1 MARNRIFISYCHG
14 EDKPFFDEWLI
25 HLKPWRDR
33 CLFDVWT
40 DQDIPPG
47 ADWHAKIQEAIDA
60 TAVAVLLVS
69 HYFMASDYI
78 RQHEVPSL
86 LKARGEGKLGL
97 ACLYLRP
104 NQADSLPFEVPLG
117 DGQTRPIVL
126 SKYQSLNDPGKP
138 LAALEKAEQ
147 DACLNKAVAD
157 IRKLYEQHAEKEV
170 VRHRPGQRHELTIR
184 LDLVGDRLYRSFHTQ
199 QTRLA
204 TGCSMWPPLRQRLEV
219 WKRRGASALGQDSEL
234 PNALYETLF
243 GASQEDQTGTVTV
256 LQRLFPAA
264 ARPTPIFSP
273 LRVRIQTTEALLADL
288 PWTRTAWEHK
298 RLGDPD
304 TGWTFELLADE
315 ATPDEIAAFP
325 NTRLHAPCPV
335 LLIAPRAAHES
346 ESHLLAV
353 EGRLDHAWP
362 AYRERLPQVGTQQVG
377 TRQQIADALQ
387 KCHAGILYYYGPAQ
401 SDGQTLRLQL
411 DDGPLEVSDLTTF
424 WKRAPQIV
432 FFNLLE
438 DSSPGWGSA
447 LAALHSQLPLLIAQ
461 TSNPADAEQARQAA
475 QNWLVAFLQGG
486 EDPDPIALFHQHGLA
501 TAQVWG
507 RYGQWRYSP
516 QVVSPREKLARL
528 LLDRENQRRAV
539 QGVVSALVNDSGRRL
554 SCLLAYGDESDL
566 VHLFV
571 DQLLEYL
578 RQHSR
583 REAHVLR
590 VRLPLP
596 PAESFTSAQL
606 RDRVCRHFRLN
617 PPEPLRK
624 GLERQKR
631 PTPERA
637 RLVLLLDWGVRGTA
651 DTFRIS
657 GDSLRAWVEFCAG
670 ELAEQCPPDM
680 RLLSVLTLES
690 PRERHAGIAARVEG
704 LRKDPGFAKRS
715 FTMEHLEP
723 LSVVR
728 EGDLVGFLKDEHTS
742 CPQALLPVMPKLI
755 WQLTLGRF
763 DETVEL
769 IEKAEEVGV
778 RGWIELHAKH
788 KDSLPPD
795 SPTPVPDDDLL

>member
-1 MARNRIFISYCHG
+1 MARNRIFISYCHDK
-14 EDKPFFDEWLI
+14 EDRPFFDECLV

-47 ADWHAKIQEAIDA
+47 ADWHAKIQEALDA

-78 RQHEVPSL
+78 RKFEVPSL
-86 LKARGEGKLGL
+86 LKAAEDKKLGL

-104 NQADSLPFEVPLG
+104 NQANSLPFDVPLG
-117 DGQTRPIVL
+117 EGKTRPIFL
-126 SKYQSLNDPGKP
+126 SKYQSLHDPGKP
-138 LAALEKAEQ
+138 LAARSKAEQ
-147 DACLNKAVAD
+147 DECLNQAVEE
-157 IRKLYEQHAEKEV
+157 IRKLYEQYAEKEV
-170 VRHRPGQRHELTIR
+170 PRRHQPGQRHELTIR
-184 LDLVGDRLYRSFHTQ
+184 LDLVGDRLYRGFHTQ

-204 TGCSMWPPLRQRLEV
+204 TGCSAWPSLRKRLEI
-219 WKRRGASALGQDSEL
+219 WKQGGALASPKDSEL

-243 GASQEDQTGTVTV
+243 GAGSEDQAGEV
-256 LQRLFPAA
+256 LQQLFPAA
-264 ARPTPIFSP
+264 TRPTPILSP

-288 PWTRTAWEHK
+288 PWTRTAWEQK

-304 TGWTFELLADE
+304 TGWTFELLAE
-315 ATPDEIAAFP
+315 ASPDEIAAFP
-325 NTRLHAPCPV
+325 NTRLQAPCPV

-346 ESHLLAV
+346 ESHLLAI
-353 EGRLDHAWP
+353 EGRLDHAWSV
-362 AYRERLPQVGTQQVG
+362 YRERLPHFG
-377 TRQQIADALQ
+377 TRRQIAGALQ
-387 KCHAGILYYYGPAQ
+387 QCQAGILYYYGPAQ
-401 SDGQTLRLQL
+401 NDGQTLRLQL
-411 DDGPLEVSDLTTF
+411 DDGPLDVSELPNL
-424 WKRAPQIV
+424 WRRAPQIV
-432 FFNLLE
+432 FLNLLE
-438 DSSPGWGSA
+438 DSSAGWGSA

-461 TSNPADAEQARQAA
+461 TSNPADAEPASQSA
-475 QNWLVAFLQGG
+475 QNWFLAFLQGG
-486 EDPDPIALFHQHGLA
+486 EDPDPIALFHQYGLA
-501 TAQVWG
+501 TAQIWG

-554 SCLLAYGDESDL
+554 SCLLAYGDKSDL

-596 PAESFTSAQL
+596 PEESFTVRQL
-606 RDRVCRHFRLN
+606 HERGRRHFRLS
-617 PPEPLRK
+617 PSESLRK

-651 DTFRIS
+651 DTSRIS
-657 GDSLRAWVEFCAG
+657 GESLRAWVEYCAA
-670 ELAEQCPPDM
+670 ELAEECPPDM

-690 PRERHAGIAARVEG
+690 PRERHTAIAARVEG
-704 LRKDPGFAKRS
+704 LRKDPSFAKRS

-742 CPQALLPVMPKLI
+742 CPKDLLPVMPKLI
-755 WQLTLGRF
+755 WQQTQGRF

-788 KDSLPPD
+788 KDSLSTD
-795 SPTPVPDDDLL
+795 HPTPVLDDDLL